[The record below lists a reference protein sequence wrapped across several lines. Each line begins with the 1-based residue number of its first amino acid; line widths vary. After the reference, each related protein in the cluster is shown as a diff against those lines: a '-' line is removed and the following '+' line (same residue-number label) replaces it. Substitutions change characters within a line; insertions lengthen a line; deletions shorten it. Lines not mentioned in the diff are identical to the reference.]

1 MVTPLLASMS
11 VANKKEDTF
20 IASSV
25 GRVPIVYTRW
35 ITYFAV
41 SLTDRQNLALKGPH
55 GKTNSLQKS
64 NKPFKDLKKDDL
76 GERTIC

>member
-1 MVTPLLASMS
+1 MDYVFCCSH
-11 VANKKEDTF
+11 
-20 IASSV
+20 
-25 GRVPIVYTRW
+25 
-35 ITYFAV
+35 V
-41 SLTDRQNLALKGPH
+41 SLTDRQNLVLKGPH